1 MTMPFRY
8 RSALFSVVLVT
19 GLLMALGCQQKPQG
33 PPQMPPPEV
42 VVETVK
48 TEPIVLTT
56 ELPGRTTARLVADIR
71 PQVNGLILHR
81 FFTEGS
87 DVKAGDPLYQ
97 IDPAP
102 FQAAL
107 DSAKASL
114 SRSEANLP
122 AIRAKAKRLADLAE
136 VQAVSRQD
144 ADDAASALKQV
155 EADIQYW
162 KAMVNTATIQ
172 LNYTVIK
179 APISGRVGK
188 STVTEGQLVTAYQP
202 LALATI
208 QQLDPI
214 YVDVPQSTA
223 DLLRLK
229 KRMEEGRLIR
239 NGQGQNTVRLILED
253 GSTYTR
259 TGAIQFQ
266 DVTVDP
272 TTGSVTLRIL
282 FPNPDAILLP
292 GMFVRAVV
300 IEGKND
306 AAILVPQ
313 QAVMR
318 DPKGNP
324 YALVLT
330 DDGKTR
336 VAPVVI
342 DRCMADK
349 WFISSGLKP
358 GDRIVVEG
366 LQRARPGMP
375 VRVAQQQGVSSGSKS
390 DTPAQQQQAS
400 TAGPTPSK

>member
-1 MTMPFRY
+1 MTVSFRH
-8 RSALFSVVLVT
+8 RIALVSVVLVS
-19 GLLMALGCQQKPQG
+19 GFFMALGCQQKPQG

-56 ELPGRTTARLVADIR
+56 ELPGRTAAKLVADIR
-71 PQVNGLILHR
+71 PQINGLILHR

-107 DSAKASL
+107 DSARASL
-114 SRSEANLP
+114 VRSEANLP

-144 ADDAASALKQV
+144 ADDAAAALKQV

-162 KAMVNTATIQ
+162 KAMVNTATIN
-172 LNYTVIK
+172 LNYTMIK
-179 APISGRVGK
+179 APISGRIGK
-188 STVTEGQLVTAYQP
+188 SNVTEGQLVTAYQP
-202 LALATI
+202 IALATV

-229 KRMEEGRLIR
+229 KRMEEGRLVR
-239 NGQGQNTVRLILED
+239 NGKSQHAVKLILED
-253 GSTYTR
+253 GSTYSQ
-259 TGAIQFQ
+259 TGTLQFQ

-282 FPNPDAILLP
+282 FPNPDHTLLP

-300 IEGKND
+300 TEGKND

-349 WFISSGLKP
+349 WFISSGLQP

-375 VRVAQQQGVSSGSKS
+375 VRVAQQAASAGSKS
-390 DTPAQQQQAS
+390 DAPRQS
-400 TAGPTPSK
+400 PSAGPTPSK

>member
-1 MTMPFRY
+1 MTVPFRD
-8 RSALFSVVLVT
+8 RIALVSVVLLS
-19 GLLMALGCQQKPQG
+19 GFFMFLGCQQKPQG

-56 ELPGRTTARLVADIR
+56 ELPGRTTAKLVADIR

-114 SRSEANLP
+114 ARSEANLP

-144 ADDAASALKQV
+144 ADDAAAALKQV

-162 KAMVNTATIQ
+162 KAMVNTATIN
-172 LNYTVIK
+172 LNYTMIK
-179 APISGRVGK
+179 APISGRIGK
-188 STVTEGQLVTAYQP
+188 SNVTEGQLVVAYQP
-202 LALATI
+202 VALATI

-223 DLLRLK
+223 DLLRLR

-239 NGQGQNTVRLILED
+239 NGQSQNTVKLVLED
-253 GSTYTR
+253 GSTYTK
-259 TGAIQFQ
+259 TGTLQFQ

-282 FPNPDAILLP
+282 FPNPDHTLLP

-324 YALVLT
+324 YALLLT
-330 DDGKTR
+330 DEGKTR

-349 WFISSGLKP
+349 WFISSGLQP

-375 VRVAQQQGVSSGSKS
+375 VRVAQQ
-390 DTPAQQQQAS
+390 PAAPGPKPEAPAKQQAQ
-400 TAGPTPSK
+400 TAGTTPSK